1 MDEYRNVI
9 DTLKNCISDLLASGN
24 IDQKELA
31 STLTA
36 LEKKRDSYIINNV
49 GTNDID
55 KLIEDIKYIK
65 YDLL

>member
-1 MDEYRNVI
+1 MEEDRLVI

-31 STLTA
+31 STLTT

-49 GTNDID
+49 ETNID

>member
-1 MDEYRNVI
+1 MEEDRLVI
-9 DTLKNCISDLLASGN
+9 DTLKNCISYLLASGN

-31 STLTA
+31 STLTT

-49 GTNDID
+49 ETNID

>member
-1 MDEYRNVI
+1 MEEDRLVI

-24 IDQKELA
+24 IDQKDLA
-31 STLTA
+31 STLTT

-49 GTNDID
+49 ETNID